1 MGSRD
6 ENHPYC
12 SRVCCSSA
20 IKNALQYLEVN
31 KKATLYVLYRD
42 IRTYGFKEDEY
53 QKARE
58 KGVIFLHYRP
68 EKKPIVKKINRK
80 LIVRVYDAI
89 LNEDISIDTDYIVL
103 STGIVPA
110 SDNPI
115 ISKALKVPL
124 SEHGFFL
131 EAHAKLRPV
140 EFATDGI
147 FLAGLSHSPMFIEES
162 IAQAFAAVS
171 RACTILSKQFLEL
184 PGIIAQVNE
193 ERCAGCGLCE
203 QVCIYKAIE
212 MIKKTIDGKERIL
225 AKVNEGLCKGCGVCA
240 GACFSGAITHNS
252 YRDEQILA
260 MIKSIES

>member
-1 MGSRD
+1 V
-6 ENHPYC
+6 N
-12 SRVCCSSA
+12 
-20 IKNALQYLEVN
+20 KNATVFILF
-31 KKATLYVLYRD
+31 RD

-58 KGVIFLHYRP
+58 KGVIFLHYTP
-68 EKKPIVKKINRK
+68 NRK
-80 LIVRVYDAI
+80 PVVEKTNGKLTVRIFDTI
-89 LNEDISIDTDYIVL
+89 LNEDILIDSDYLVL

-110 SDNPI
+110 LDNPLL
-115 ISKALKVPL
+115 SKTLKIPL

-140 EFATDGI
+140 EFSTDGI

-162 IAQAFAAVS
+162 MVQALAAVS
-171 RACTILSKQFLEL
+171 RACTILSNKFLEL

-193 ERCAGCGLCE
+193 ERCVGCGLCE

-212 MIKKTIDGKERIL
+212 MIPKTTEGKEHII

-240 GACFSGAITHNS
+240 GACYSGAITHNS
-252 YRDEQILA
+252 YRDDQILA
-260 MIKSIES
+260 MIKSIEN